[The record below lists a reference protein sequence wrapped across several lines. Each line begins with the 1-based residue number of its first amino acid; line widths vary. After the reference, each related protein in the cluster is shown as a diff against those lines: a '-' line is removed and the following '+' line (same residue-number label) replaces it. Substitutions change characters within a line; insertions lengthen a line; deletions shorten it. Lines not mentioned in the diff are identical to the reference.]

1 MESCSDP
8 GTRPGQINWLK
19 ASFKTDSLEGGV
31 GGGWRVTD
39 LASGSG
45 EIDGWGIKGGA
56 LRVGH
61 VFSLY
66 SHYSN
71 PQGPYYQFQ
80 WTLNRRIYSPSSTT
94 SS

>member
-19 ASFKTDSLEGGV
+19 ASFKTDSLKGGGGG

-56 LRVGH
+56 CLL
-61 VFSLY
+61 F
-66 SHYSN
+66 
-71 PQGPYYQFQ
+71 
-80 WTLNRRIYSPSSTT
+80 I
-94 SS
+94 